1 MKRVAA
7 IFLMGCSLTAWA
19 DEAAH
24 RKLAEELMGLTQ
36 TEISVRNWRKRI
48 EGQAQEVIDEAMQG
62 RRPEQLGEA
71 QRQAVRRFTERGGQ
85 VLDGGLNWSRLKE
98 PLARLYMETFTESE
112 TRELVAFYRTPT
124 GQKMLS
130 GLPALSEGIARIV
143 RGQVDGMRS
152 QLQGISQDFHAEFAR
167 AANEPPPGRTAGKVP
182 DKAPEKALV
191 RAPSSAGAGC
201 VNARTGRSC

>member
-1 MKRVAA
+1 MKRLVAT
-7 IFLMGCSLTAWA
+7 FLMGCSLAAWA

-36 TEISVRNWRKRI
+36 TETSVRNWRKRL

-62 RRPEQLGEA
+62 RRPEQLSEA

-85 VLDGGLNWSRLKE
+85 ALEGGLAWSKLKD

-130 GLPALSEGIARIV
+130 GLPALAEGVTRVV
-143 RGQVDGMRS
+143 RGQVDGMRP
-152 QLQGISQDFHAEFAR
+152 QLQGISQDFHTEFAR
-167 AANEPPPGRTAGKVP
+167 AVSEPAT
-182 DKAPEKALV
+182 DKPFDKRPEKAL
-191 RAPSSAGAGC
+191 AKLPSAAKPVC